1 MMHSRF
7 DSLERQKTIW
17 DRRNKQSSAGPEN
30 AKIVRL
36 EIEVESSIVGKIM
49 TNKPQLSRLLAL

>member
-1 MMHSRF
+1 MHSRF
-7 DSLERQKTIW
+7 DNLERQKTIW
-17 DRRNKQSSAGPEN
+17 DRRNKQPSAGPEN

-49 TNKPQLSRLLAL
+49 TNKSQLSRLLAL

>member
-1 MMHSRF
+1 MHSRF
-7 DSLERQKTIW
+7 DSLERKKTIW
-17 DRRNKQSSAGPEN
+17 DRRNKQSSANPEN

-36 EIEVESSIVGKIM
+36 EIEVESSIIGEIM